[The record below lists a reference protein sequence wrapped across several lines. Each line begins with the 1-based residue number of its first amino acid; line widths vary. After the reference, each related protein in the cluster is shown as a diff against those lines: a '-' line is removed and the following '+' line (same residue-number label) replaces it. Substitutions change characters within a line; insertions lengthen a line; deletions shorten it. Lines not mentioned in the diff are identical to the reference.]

1 MSKAFCC
8 DICQKCFNPLHT
20 GTACFTTIENAYFQD
35 SVKYEKHEYVQKM
48 EQAHLCPDCTTKF
61 WQFLQGAETV
71 DKKLFDDLQE
81 DYEYELEKN
90 PFCNPKHL
98 IAARNALLKCGE
110 ILRDRLRG
118 VSESDDNVCDREPSE
133 RESESEKDGLH

>member
-8 DICQKCFNPLHT
+8 DVCQKCFNPLHT
-20 GTACFTTIENAYFQD
+20 GAACFTTIENVYFQD

-81 DYEYELEKN
+81 DYEYELEKDSVHDA
-90 PFCNPKHL
+90 F
-98 IAARNALLKCGE
+98 NAVGE
-110 ILRDRLRG
+110 SLRRCSQFLRDQLRG
-118 VSESDDNVCDREPSE
+118 LSESYKDVCDGKSSE